1 MNKGIL
7 QVTNK
12 KSGEIYFEITTTIE
26 ELAYAT
32 FNFYEC
38 EYLFFIGDYPGT
50 YNHKGTLK
58 TEDIKKLMEG

>member
-7 QVTNK
+7 QVMNK

-38 EYLFFIGDYPGT
+38 DYEFFIGDYPGT
-50 YNHKGTLK
+50 NGHKGILK
-58 TEDIKKLMEG
+58 TEEIKKLMEG